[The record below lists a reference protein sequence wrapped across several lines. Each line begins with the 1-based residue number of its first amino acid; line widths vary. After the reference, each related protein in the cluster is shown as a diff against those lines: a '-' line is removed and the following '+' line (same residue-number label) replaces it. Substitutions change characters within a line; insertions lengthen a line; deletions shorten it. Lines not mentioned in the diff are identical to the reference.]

1 MFILIPNPTASINQA
16 KIQDNFLQPRCLPE
30 NSKRSV

>member
-16 KIQDNFLQPRCLPE
+16 KIQDNFRLPPCLPE
-30 NSKRSV
+30 NSEGSV